1 MTARLAAIVLGII
14 LVLAGLLGFFTD
26 PLLGL
31 FDVNPLHAFLVIV
44 TGIVL
49 LVGAYTTL
57 GSGLALKIVGVVYA
71 LWTVLGF
78 LTTADGMILGSIANN
93 AADNWLHLIL
103 TVVTLAAGF
112 WLADDER
119 ALAI

>member
-49 LVGAYTTL
+49 LVGAYTPL